1 MPGFANI
8 WGKITPSAG
17 VQTVRHIV
25 SAEKLTIISKI
36 IDLIALG
43 MDGERENVK
52 RDVIAGQRLEEGT
65 ILNHYNS
72 TGFQLLK
79 RTLSYEVCQEDLR
92 YWKKSYLTYK
102 TISDWGYEVC
112 QLDLGYSLQFG
123 FSGQLPQMTK
133 TWVMR
138 CVIGTLGTLGRDPD
152 EVQPCVNCHEIFQAD
167 FVFGQ
172 SFQSVS

>member
-1 MPGFANI
+1 
-8 WGKITPSAG
+8 
-17 VQTVRHIV
+17 
-25 SAEKLTIISKI
+25 
-36 IDLIALG
+36 

-123 FSGQLPQMTK
+123 FSGNFH
-133 TWVMR
+133 R
-138 CVIGTLGTLGRDPD
+138 
-152 EVQPCVNCHEIFQAD
+152 
-167 FVFGQ
+167 
-172 SFQSVS
+172 

>member
-1 MPGFANI
+1 MKNSFPFWLLFISPFHICEENGKMTGGDRVQGKRSNSLLRKYRSLFWYLCCGCVCCRMPGFANI

-102 TISDWGYEVC
+102 P
-112 QLDLGYSLQFG
+112 LD
-123 FSGQLPQMTK
+123 
-133 TWVMR
+133 
-138 CVIGTLGTLGRDPD
+138 CVK
-152 EVQPCVNCHEIFQAD
+152 
-167 FVFGQ
+167 
-172 SFQSVS
+172 